1 MFFNIEPEA
10 GYILSPKKLIYQVY
24 SCHSNCN
31 IEDGRRLNRE
41 SLIHFILISLWKHID
56 QFNHQI
62 FISICFLLTLHSKS
76 LKLWLIP
83 MTYL

>member
-10 GYILSPKKLIYQVY
+10 CNILSPQKLIYQVY

-31 IEDGRRLNRE
+31 IEDVRRLSRG

-56 QFNHQI
+56 
-62 FISICFLLTLHSKS
+62 
-76 LKLWLIP
+76 
-83 MTYL
+83 